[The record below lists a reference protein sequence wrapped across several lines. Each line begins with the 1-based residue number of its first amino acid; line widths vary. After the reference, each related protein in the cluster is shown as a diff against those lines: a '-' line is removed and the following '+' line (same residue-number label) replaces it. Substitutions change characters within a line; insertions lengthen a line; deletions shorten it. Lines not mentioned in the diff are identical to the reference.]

1 MVVKVRK
8 AVIAVAGMGTRF
20 LPQTKAMPKEMLPL
34 IDKPIIQHVVEEL
47 VDAGIEDIVLVTGYH
62 KRSIED
68 HFDIPSSDI
77 VRSLSKDDTKKDT
90 LEELEKISS
99 LANFIYI
106 RQKGAQGTAT
116 PLRNAENIIGN
127 EPFIY
132 TYGDDFIK
140 ATPGR
145 FKQMVEAYEENKVS
159 VLSCIRLTDDADYDR
174 YGVVGGDEEKNGLLR
189 ISSIVEK
196 PGKANAPSSLASVS
210 SYLFTPSIFSY
221 LDEISKNYS
230 GKTELYLQYAIQ
242 LMIDR
247 GEDVLAYEVKNAKYY
262 DTGSKLEYLK
272 TVVDFGLDHPTLGKD
287 LRVYI
292 EKALK
297 ER

>member
-1 MVVKVRK
+1 MKVRK
-8 AVIAVAGMGTRF
+8 AVIAAAGMGTRF
-20 LPQTKAMPKEMLPL
+20 LPQTKAMPKEMLPI
-34 IDKPIIQHVVEEL
+34 IDKPIIQCIVEEL

-68 HFDIPSSDI
+68 HFDIPSSDLI
-77 VRSLSKDDTKKDT
+77 NTLSKDESKKDI
-90 LEELEKISS
+90 LKELESISN

-106 RQKGAQGTAT
+106 RQKGLQGTAT
-116 PLRNAENIIGN
+116 PLMNAENIIGN

-145 FKQMVEAYEENKVS
+145 FKQMVEVYEQNSKANI
-159 VLSCIRLTDDADYDR
+159 LSCIKVKSDADYDR
-174 YGVVGGDEEKNGLLR
+174 YGIVGGSEQKNGIMR
-189 ISSIVEK
+189 VDSIVEK
-196 PGKANAPSSLASVS
+196 PGKDKAPSDLASVS
-210 SYLFTPSIFSY
+210 GYLFSPTIFSY
-221 LDEISKNYS
+221 LSEISKNYN

-262 DTGSKLEYLK
+262 DTGNKLEYLK
-272 TVVDFGLDHPTLGKD
+272 TVVDFGLDHPTIGKD
-287 LRVYI
+287 LRDYI
-292 EKALK
+292 SDAIT
-297 ER
+297 R

>member
-1 MVVKVRK
+1 MSLVKIRK

-20 LPQTKAMPKEMLPL
+20 LPQTKAMPKEMLPI
-34 IDKPIIQHVVEEL
+34 IDKPIIQCVVEEL
-47 VDAGIEDIVLVTGYH
+47 VDAGIEDIVLVTGTH

-68 HFDIPSSDI
+68 HFDSPSSDL
-77 VRSLSKDDTKKDT
+77 VKMLSKDSSKKHLLD
-90 LEELEKISS
+90 EVENISN

-116 PLRNAENIIGN
+116 PLINAENIIGN

-140 ATPGR
+140 AKPGR
-145 FKQMVEAYEENKVS
+145 FKQMVEAYNQNNTS
-159 VLSCIRLTDDADYDR
+159 ILSLIRVQDDSDYDK
-174 YGVVGGDEEKNGLLR
+174 YGFVDGSEEKNGLLR
-189 ISSIVEK
+189 ISSITEK
-196 PGKANAPSSLASVS
+196 PGKSKAPSSLASVS

-221 LDEISKNYS
+221 LNEVKNNYNN
-230 GKTELYLQYAIQ
+230 KTEFYLQYAIQ

-247 GEDVLAYEVKNAKYY
+247 GEDVLGYEVKNAKYY

-272 TVVDFGLDHPTLGKD
+272 TVIDFGLAHPVLGKD
-287 LRVYI
+287 LKAYI
-292 EKALK
+292 KK
-297 ER
+297 VIDK